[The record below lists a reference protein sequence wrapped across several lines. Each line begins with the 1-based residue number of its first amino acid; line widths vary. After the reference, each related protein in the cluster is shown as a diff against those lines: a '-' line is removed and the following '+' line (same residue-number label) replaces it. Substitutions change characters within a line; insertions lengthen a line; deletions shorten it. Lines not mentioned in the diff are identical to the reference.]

1 MSGSSRSADEQ
12 PVPPGGQPAD
22 DFRLT
27 RARRL
32 TPAQF
37 KEVFAVDRSFP
48 GRFVVMWVRLGAAS
62 ARRMGAV
69 ASRRSF
75 HTAVGRNRARRL
87 MREAFRLNRA
97 SLRSDADVILV
108 ARARLAQVRAA
119 EVADDFC
126 SLCRRAGI
134 WEGEN

>member
-1 MSGSSRSADEQ
+1 MGGSCQSANE
-12 PVPPGGQPAD
+12 PPLPPGQSAT

-48 GRFVVMWVRLGAAS
+48 GRYVVMWLRLGSAS

-69 ASRRSF
+69 ASRKAF

-87 MREAFRLNRA
+87 MREAFRLNRTN
-97 SLRSDADVILV
+97 LRTDADVILV
-108 ARARLAQVRAA
+108 ARARLAQVRAPAVA
-119 EVADDFC
+119 EDFC
-126 SLCRRAGI
+126 ALCRRAGI
-134 WEGEN
+134 WERGS

>member
-1 MSGSSRSADEQ
+1 MGGSGQSADG
-12 PVPPGGQPAD
+12 PSVTAGVPAV

-37 KEVFAVDRSFP
+37 KEVFAVERSFP
-48 GRFVVMWVRLGAAS
+48 GRYVVIWVRLGSAS

-69 ASRRSF
+69 ASKRAF

-97 SLRSDADVILV
+97 YLRADADVILV
-108 ARARLAQVRAA
+108 ARARLAQVRAP
-119 EVADDFC
+119 EVAADFC
-126 SLCRRAGI
+126 ALCRRAGI
-134 WEGEN
+134 WEGGD

>member
-1 MSGSSRSADEQ
+1 MSGSGQSADEQ
-12 PVPPGGQPAD
+12 PVPAGPPDA

-27 RARRL
+27 RSRRL

-48 GRFVVMWVRLGAAS
+48 GRYVVMWLRLGPAS

-69 ASRRSF
+69 ASRRAF

-108 ARARLAQVRAA
+108 ARARLAQVRAPA
-119 EVADDFC
+119 VAIDFC
-126 SLCRRAGI
+126 ALCRRAGI
-134 WEGEN
+134 WEGRN

>member
-1 MSGSSRSADEQ
+1 MGVSGQNAD
-12 PVPPGGQPAD
+12 GQPAPEGQSAP

-37 KEVFAVDRSFP
+37 KEVFAAERSFP
-48 GRFVVMWVRLGAAS
+48 GRYVVMWVRVGRES

-69 ASRRSF
+69 ASRRAF
-75 HTAVGRNRARRL
+75 HTAVARNRARRL

-108 ARARLAQVRAA
+108 ARARMAHMRAPA
-119 EVADDFC
+119 VASDFC
-126 SLCRRAGI
+126 DLCHRAGI
-134 WEGEN
+134 WSGRN